1 MDKKACKIFRDTG
14 LVSDGVVG
22 PLAYSKIDECLANNR
37 KHYAV
42 AITIDDKCN

>member
-14 LVSDGVVG
+14 LVSGGVAG
-22 PLAYSKIDECLANNR
+22 PLAYSKIDECLAG
-37 KHYAV
+37 